1 MRRKDRRFDM
11 NCKPCGIGKKGS
23 KPKDQW
29 TFGNE
34 TFLDLGMF
42 GNRKLIKKVEELDTC
57 FLKQNILKSV
67 QFEIRNQKSLM
78 NAYHFA
84 IRIRLFFIFFL
95 ESKISDD

>member
-1 MRRKDRRFDM
+1 MFFEV
-11 NCKPCGIGKKGS
+11 GS
-23 KPKDQW
+23 
-29 TFGNE
+29 
-34 TFLDLGMF
+34 M
-42 GNRKLIKKVEELDTC
+42 
-57 FLKQNILKSV
+57 QNILKSV